1 MAPPPRPAL
10 SPSEE
15 KAFAAPFLTEE
26 TFRWLV
32 THIENCAIFMLTA
45 DGSIATWNAGAVRL
59 FGYAEEEMVGQ
70 PFSRCFPAPDVEA
83 GEPERILQQ
92 TRTDGPRAFVSRLLR
107 NDGASFWGALDLSP
121 LRREAGDMLGFAV
134 VLRDITDE
142 RAMTEESLH
151 TQARLR
157 SLLNTVPG
165 YILSL
170 KPDGTITYI
179 NRTYP
184 GFSPEAF
191 LGRNVMNWVPE
202 EDREAFRAALR
213 RVVAT
218 GKTVELETRG
228 PSSNRQTA
236 VFLTRI
242 GPVLRDD
249 VVESLTMV
257 ATDITRHKEAQA
269 ALLAREAYLRA
280 VVDTAVEGIISID
293 EQGVIQSFN
302 RAAERIFGYSAEE
315 VTGMNVQVL
324 MPSPHREKHDDY
336 IRNYLTTGRKKII
349 GIGREVMGLRKDGS
363 LLPLDLSVSEFRY
376 ANQRMFAGIV
386 RDISERKELERYLAE
401 AASAEQ
407 QRIAQDLHDGLG
419 GQMGGIA
426 ILASFLHRQLSA
438 AGSPQAKLAAELVE
452 HIQQAGQQLRDV
464 AHGLLPVEVSAN
476 GLMLALER
484 LAEHTNHT
492 DRLTCTFTCDG
503 HVDLLD
509 NTVATHL
516 YRIAQ
521 EAVHNA
527 IRHGKARHIDI
538 ALTHDGPNVTLTI
551 TDDGVGIPDD
561 AIERGG
567 MGLRTIRYR
576 AGVIG
581 ARLDIYRNGDRGTT
595 VACSLSS
602 G

>member
-1 MAPPPRPAL
+1 MA
-10 SPSEE
+10 SPSRPT
-15 KAFAAPFLTEE
+15 APDSEANVLATPPLTGE

-32 THIENCAIFMLTA
+32 THIENCAIFLLTA
-45 DGSIATWNAGAVRL
+45 DGAVATWNAGAVRL
-59 FGYAEEEMVGQ
+59 FGYGEEEMVGR
-70 PFSRCFPAPDVEA
+70 PFARCFPPEAAEA
-83 GEPERILQQ
+83 GEPERILRQV
-92 TRTDGPRAFVSRLLR
+92 RADGPHAFVSRLLR
-107 NDGASFWGALDLSP
+107 RDGERFWAALNLSP
-121 LRREAGDMLGFAV
+121 LHDDAGEMPGYAV
-134 VLRDITDE
+134 VLRDVTDE
-142 RAMTEESLH
+142 RSTAEESLRS
-151 TQARLR
+151 QARLR
-157 SLLNTVPG
+157 SLLNTVPSF
-165 YILSL
+165 ILTL
-170 KPDGTITYI
+170 KPDGTITYM

-184 GFSPEAF
+184 DRSPEAI
-191 LGRNVMNWVPE
+191 LGRNVIGWVPE
-202 EDREAFRAALR
+202 EDRETIRAAIR

-228 PSSNRQTA
+228 PGPDGRPA

-242 GPVLRDD
+242 GPVFSNDE
-249 VVESLTMV
+249 VESLTMV
-257 ATDITRHKEAQA
+257 ATDITRQKEAQA
-269 ALLAREAYLRA
+269 ALQAREAYLRA

-293 EQGVIQSFN
+293 EGGVIQSFN
-302 RAAERIFGYSAEE
+302 RAAERIFGYRADEII
-315 VTGMNVQVL
+315 GRNVSVL
-324 MPSPHREKHDDY
+324 MPSPYREEHDGY
-336 IRNYLTTGRKKII
+336 IRNYLATGRKKII
-349 GIGREVMGLRKDGS
+349 GIGREAMGLRKDGT
-363 LLPLDLSVSEFRY
+363 LFPLELSVSEFRY
-376 ANQRMFAGIV
+376 ADQRMFAGIV
-386 RDISERKELERYLAE
+386 RDITERKELERYLAE

-426 ILASFLHRQLSA
+426 ILASFLHRRLVD
-438 AGSPQAKLAAELVE
+438 AGSPQAELAAELVE
-452 HIQQAGQQLRDV
+452 HIREAGQQLRDV

-484 LAEHTNHT
+484 LAEHT
-492 DRLTCTFTCDG
+492 DRADHLTCTFTCDG

-538 ALTHDGPNVTLTI
+538 ALTHEGPSVTLTV

-561 AIERGG
+561 AVKRGG

-581 ARLDIYRNGDRGTT
+581 ARLDIHRNGDHGTT
-595 VACSLSS
+595 VACTLST

>member
-1 MAPPPRPAL
+1 MAPPSRPLVPA
-10 SPSEE
+10 SEAS
-15 KAFAAPFLTEE
+15 AFAAPPLSEE

-32 THIENCAIFMLTA
+32 TRIENCAIFMLTA
-45 DGSIATWNAGAVRL
+45 DGIIATWNAGAVRI
-59 FGYAEEEMVGQ
+59 FGYGEEDMVGR
-70 PFSRCFPAPDVEA
+70 PFARCFPATDVEA
-83 GEPERILQQ
+83 GEPERILDR
-92 TRTDGPRAFVSRLLR
+92 TRTDGPCTLVSRLLR
-107 NDGASFWGALDLSP
+107 NDGACFWAALDLSP
-121 LRREAGDMLGFAV
+121 LHDAAGDMLSYAV

-142 RAMTEESLH
+142 RVAAEESLRA
-151 TQARLR
+151 QARLR

-165 YILSL
+165 YILTL

-184 GFSPEAF
+184 DFSTEAL
-191 LGRNVMNWVPE
+191 LGRNVIDWVPE

-228 PSSNRQTA
+228 PGPNRQTA

-242 GPVLRDD
+242 GPVLRDGE
-249 VVESLTMV
+249 VESLTMV
-257 ATDITRHKEAQA
+257 ATDITRHKEAQTT
-269 ALLAREAYLRA
+269 LQAREAYLRA

-293 EQGVIQSFN
+293 EQGIIQSFN
-302 RAAERIFGYSAEE
+302 CAAERIFGYRADEII
-315 VTGMNVQVL
+315 GRNVNVL
-324 MPSPHREKHDDY
+324 MPSPYREEHDDY

-349 GIGREVMGLRKDGS
+349 GIGREATGLRKDGS
-363 LLPLDLSVSEFRY
+363 LFPLELSVSEFRY
-376 ANQRMFAGIV
+376 ADQRMFAGIV
-386 RDISERKELERYLAE
+386 RDITERKELERYLAE

-438 AGSPQAKLAAELVE
+438 AGSPQAELAAELVE
-452 HIQQAGQQLRDV
+452 HIQEAGQQLRDV
-464 AHGLLPVEVSAN
+464 AHGLLPVEVSAS

-484 LAEHTNHT
+484 LAEHT
-492 DRLTCTFTCDG
+492 DRADHLTCTFTCDG

-538 ALTHDGPNVTLTI
+538 ALTHDGPSVTLTV

-561 AIERGG
+561 AIKRGG

-581 ARLDIYRNGDRGTT
+581 ARLDIHRNGDHGTT
-595 VACSLSS
+595 VACTLST